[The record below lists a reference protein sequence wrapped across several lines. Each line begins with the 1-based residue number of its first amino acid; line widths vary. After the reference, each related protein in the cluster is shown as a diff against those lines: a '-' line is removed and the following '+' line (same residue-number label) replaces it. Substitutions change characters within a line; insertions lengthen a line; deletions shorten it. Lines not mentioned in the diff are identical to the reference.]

1 MRVPYTEAA
10 SHLSMYSFVQSETV
24 ALLSSTDRGLVGNLL
39 ENLLLDQ
46 EVAGDIA
53 GIGSHVRQNSRQGVS
68 LEPVS
73 TS

>member
-1 MRVPYTEAA
+1 M
-10 SHLSMYSFVQSETV
+10 SMYSFVQSETV
-24 ALLSSTDRGLVGNLL
+24 ALLSTDRGLVGNLL

-53 GIGSHVRQNSRQGVS
+53 GIGGHVRQNSRQGVS